1 RVTEAAA
8 LHTGLSVHRVSYGE
22 IDAALGQVAEV
33 ALAFGPTASLRLRDA
48 PADERGVWGGSSPLS
63 VDRAPRTPWG
73 DAPFD
78 TVWLDITGA
87 AHLTG
92 GEEPLLAELEE
103 RIGALGHRVRLAIA
117 GGPRIAQALARWAP
131 GLSGAPG
138 ARVAG
143 RYAIAAD
150 TAEGDA
156 RALAPLPVQALP
168 LDPDTVSFLLRI
180 GVFTVG
186 DLARLPRPRAAARLG
201 ARAAEVIALTTGR
214 DDAPL
219 VPYAPPREIVEEAVF
234 EEGVETTE
242 AL

>member
-87 AHLTG
+87 AHL
-92 GEEPLLAELEE
+92 AELEE
-103 RIGALGHRVRLAIA
+103 RVGALGHRVRLAIA

-138 ARVAG
+138 ARAAG

-150 TAEGDA
+150 LPEG
-156 RALAPLPVQALP
+156 
-168 LDPDTVSFLLRI
+168 
-180 GVFTVG
+180 
-186 DLARLPRPRAAARLG
+186 
-201 ARAAEVIALTTGR
+201 
-214 DDAPL
+214 
-219 VPYAPPREIVEEAVF
+219 
-234 EEGVETTE
+234 
-242 AL
+242 